1 MKTATIV
8 RDKISG
14 APFAV
19 LLGAG
24 QNLRVF
30 GAIGQGDTWAQ
41 WFQASNLDGS
51 ALDQLDVS
59 LTVEKEV
66 LLSPEYINSISNVFT
81 VENINDIKNIA
92 SQKALL
98 VIQHTKSLIGEEPEN

>member
-41 WFQASNLDGS
+41 WFQASNLDSS

-98 VIQHTKSLIGEEPEN
+98 VIQHTKYRLQIN